1 MKKTEIEK
9 GEKIVKSFIHKQT
22 LNMFKIGCDK
32 SNYRILNTLPTT
44 TLELTKELK
53 LTKMPLNKRL
63 NELEKVGLLKR
74 YRKLAKLES
83 TELGIDFLKL
93 IAEME
98 KDVLKIMPELL

>member
-1 MKKTEIEK
+1 
-9 GEKIVKSFIHKQT
+9 
-22 LNMFKIGCDK
+22 
-32 SNYRILNTLPTT
+32 
-44 TLELTKELK
+44 
-53 LTKMPLNKRL
+53 MPLNKRL